1 MDTLEGSMLV
11 LLHQPALKTYWQR
24 RRDLSLAMGFRRT
37 GVSRGQLARVV
48 CRVPVMHESSLM
60 WRTGGAEAGG
70 EGLAA
75 GSHNEQRLIA
85 HTADAVY
92 NGGCRGR
99 LWGGRDALPRQPL
112 HCGSPGWPA
121 AVTPAG
127 VNIGSRWKVL

>member
-1 MDTLEGSMLV
+1 
-11 LLHQPALKTYWQR
+11 
-24 RRDLSLAMGFRRT
+24 
-37 GVSRGQLARVV
+37 
-48 CRVPVMHESSLM
+48 M

-112 HCGSPGWPA
+112 HCGSPGRPA

-127 VNIGSRWKVL
+127 VNFGSQWEAPDEGEGGCKPHHMYTVGLDIEPVVTLPCYRAVLLLLVHCFLGERKRVLCQ